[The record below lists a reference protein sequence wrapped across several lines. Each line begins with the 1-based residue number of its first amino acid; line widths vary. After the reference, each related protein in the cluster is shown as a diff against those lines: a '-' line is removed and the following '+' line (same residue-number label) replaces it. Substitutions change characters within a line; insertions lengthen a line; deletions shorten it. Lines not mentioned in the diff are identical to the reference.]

1 MIELYSDVYGQ
12 ILLQSLLRKDFK
24 SNIIP
29 GSEPYSYSGD
39 AGQILIQQI
48 VSANYTIL
56 YADYQFN
63 SKTKVSMLFP
73 GFVFQSHIA
82 LNEDFNIYI
91 GGKSHVKL
99 RQGDFVLL
107 QNPTRD
113 LTFLFEK
120 GRKYF
125 AIGSSFSPTLIDE
138 YLENLPSFKKTY
150 STFKGNERTLIA
162 KTPRHAP
169 RKILDDIYDIL
180 HCPYEGTWREKFIDN
195 NIDDIFFLQLA
206 EIYKEPGRTI
216 SVTSDQQDALHE
228 ARRIILADLTKHYS
242 NKELA
247 KKVHLSS
254 YFFKTG
260 FKELFG
266 IAPFECLIDAR
277 LNTAKQLLEGT
288 NKPLKEIARI
298 VGYSRQSSFASAFNR
313 HFRYTPGSLRK

>member
-12 ILLQSLLRKDFK
+12 ILLQPLLPKGFK
-24 SNIIP
+24 SYIIA
-29 GSEPYSYSGD
+29 GSEPYSYSGE

-48 VSANYTIL
+48 VSSNYTIFF
-56 YADYQFN
+56 ADYQFN
-63 SKTKVSMLFP
+63 SKTKITLHIS
-73 GFVFQSHIA
+73 GFVFQSYIV
-82 LNEDFNIYI
+82 LNEDVNAYI
-91 GGKSHVKL
+91 DRTAHVKL
-99 RQGDFVLL
+99 RQGHFMLL
-107 QNPTRD
+107 QNPSREV
-113 LTFLFEK
+113 TFLFEK

-125 AIGSSFSPTLIDE
+125 AFGSSYAPTFIDE
-138 YLENLPSFKKTY
+138 YLNNFASFKKTY
-150 STFKGNERTLIA
+150 SKLREDQMTLIT

-195 NIDDIFFLQLA
+195 NVDDIFFLQLA
-206 EIYKEPGRTI
+206 EMYKEPARTTTVA
-216 SVTSDQQDALHE
+216 SYQQDALHE

-277 LNTAKQLLEGT
+277 LNTAKRLLVET
-288 NKPLKEIARI
+288 DKPLKEIARI
-298 VGYSRQSSFASAFNR
+298 VGYSRQSSFANAFNR
-313 HFRYTPGSLRK
+313 HFNYTPGSLRK